1 MCSAPHWLMVSSLM
15 VPLSHRASIS
25 FCALAAKKKASLG
38 VSSSLPLF
46 VFIVTVSCEDEN
58 NNLSV
63 VDFIHKAVF
72 LRNMTA
78 PLIGTITT

>member
-25 FCALAAKKKASLG
+25 FCALAAKKKTSLG

-46 VFIVTVSCEDEN
+46 VFVMSVGGKDKDDD
-58 NNLSV
+58 LGV
-63 VDFIHKAVF
+63 VDFIHETVSLSYMA
-72 LRNMTA
+72 T
-78 PLIGTITT
+78 PLIGAVAS